1 MHWKQTGSAGDKKG
15 EKHWQC
21 ASQTCADL
29 GEAGAPV
36 LKPGFYEGIKLV
48 LIWGKPEPPS

>member
-36 LKPGFYEGIKLV
+36 LTF
-48 LIWGKPEPPS
+48 PEECVS